1 MYWYWFHPTICILVH
16 TSPLDLSVLF
26 SCSYPGNG
34 KVNKTETAGH
44 CNGYSLFQEI
54 LLPVSLYQ
62 AQLRY
67 QESIVSL
74 HRTCVCDQVCDLN
87 ANSWNAKSFVFEIRK
102 SILEFQAMTSP
113 LYPKIV
119 SSNLIFLLLSLQNPG
134 KNRKFR
140 RGFNLN
146 RIFRPKSINHKK
158 SWRYISEEHTFDHY
172 LLCQPL
178 SIPNLCFEHFKYI
191 ATWGNSKYKTVVRNS
206 LVVEQHCVVYWICIA
221 ALRLA

>member
-16 TSPLDLSVLF
+16 TSPLDLSVSF

-44 CNGYSLFQEI
+44 CNCYSLFQEI

-67 QESIVSL
+67 QESIMSL
-74 HRTCVCDQVCDLN
+74 HQTCVCDQVCDLN

-102 SILEFQAMTSP
+102 SILVFQAMKLP

-119 SSNLIFLLLSLQNPG
+119 SSNFL
-134 KNRKFR
+134 
-140 RGFNLN
+140 FNLN

-158 SWRYISEEHTFDHY
+158 SWRYISEEHTFDNY

-178 SIPNLCFEHFKYI
+178 SIPNLCFEHFKNI

-206 LVVEQHCVVYWICIA
+206 LVVEQQCVVYWICIA